1 MMATGL
7 GLYLKVTGKGCVYQ
21 MFLALVPAFFQVSG
35 AAHFLQL
42 ERLVEQRWMLAK
54 CLQSGRTLVRDRWN
68 TEVCGGD
75 WEEGGDSFVQSVVLH
90 L

>member
-1 MMATGL
+1 MISMMATGL

-42 ERLVEQRWMLAK
+42 ERLIFVSGWAEVDACKMFAVWKNTGERQVEHGGMWWGL
-54 CLQSGRTLVRDRWN
+54 GRRR
-68 TEVCGGD
+68 
-75 WEEGGDSFVQSVVLH
+75 
-90 L
+90 